1 MYDDYREVETNNNNK
16 PEGGKPKAPFWKKAL
31 AAIALG
37 LLFGAFAGAGI
48 YVAGLISGTGT
59 LGKTDKP
66 AVQAESSEPATVATE
81 SAATAETAEA
91 KDSDTKN
98 TIQTVTT
105 TTTARPAGVL
115 DVSDVAENVMPAV
128 VSITT
133 NYVQTA
139 QDIFGQRY
147 KSESK
152 AAGSGI
158 IVGDNGTELLVVTNQ
173 HVVNDAEKL
182 AIQFIDGSEAEAKVK
197 GEDESSDVAVI
208 AIEKSQLSADTQKQ
222 IKIATLGDSD
232 SLKVGQ
238 AAIAIGNAMGYG
250 QSVTAGVISAVNRE
264 VTLQNGTHKLIQ
276 TDATINPGNSG
287 GALVD
292 INGNVIG
299 INEAKTNVEYAENMC
314 YAIPISDVR
323 NIIDNLMNQATKEKA
338 SDKERGYLG
347 ISGVD
352 VTLEVSEQY
361 NMPRGVY
368 IAKVGSGLAAD
379 NAGIKAKSIITSFD
393 GQGIQTMEQLQS
405 LMDYYRIGD
414 EVEVVV
420 QQPTENDYGYE
431 EKTFKVKLGGSM
443 SMTTNSDTNEE
454 AEEQEPEDNGQEE
467 SEPEDNG
474 DQQGPG
480 SVFYGDDIFN
490 DIFGDFMR

>member
-1 MYDDYREVETNNNNK
+1 MYDDYREVKSENEQTEK
-16 PEGGKPKAPFWKKAL
+16 KQKAPFWKKAL
-31 AAIALG
+31 AAVALG

-48 YVAGLISGTGT
+48 YVAGLLSGTG
-59 LGKTDKP
+59 LPGQSGK
-66 AVQAESSEPATVATE
+66 VQMQAEDESQSPASEASTEGVA
-81 SAATAETAEA
+81 TAEA
-91 KDSDTKN
+91 KDTETKG
-98 TIQTVTT
+98 TIQTVTATASTAT
-105 TTTARPAGVL
+105 TGAQ
-115 DVSDVAENVMPAV
+115 DVSGVAENVMPAL
-128 VSITT
+128 VSITS

-152 AAGSGI
+152 AAGTGI

-173 HVVNDAEKL
+173 HVVDGAEKL
-182 AIQFIDGSEAEAKVK
+182 AIQFIDGQEAEAKVK
-197 GEDESSDVAVI
+197 GEDESTDVAVI
-208 AIEKSQLSADTQKQ
+208 AINKSDISEDTQKE
-222 IKIATLGDSD
+222 IKIATLGDSN

-238 AAIAIGNAMGYG
+238 TAIAIGNAMGYG
-250 QSVTAGVISAVNRE
+250 QSVTVGVISALNRE

-323 NIIDNLMNQATKEKA
+323 NIIDDLMNRTTKDKA

-352 VTLEVSEQY
+352 VTMEVSEQY

-379 NAGIKAKSIITSFD
+379 NAGIKEKSIITSFD

-405 LMDYYRIGD
+405 LMDYYKIGD
-414 EVEVVV
+414 EVDVVI
-420 QQPTENDYGYE
+420 QEPTEDNYGYE
-431 EKTFKVKLGGSM
+431 EKTYKVKLGGSM
-443 SMTTNSDTNEE
+443 SMTTNSDTSEE
-454 AEEQEPEDNGQEE
+454 EEEEEEEPE
-467 SEPEDNG
+467 SPEDNG
-474 DQQGPG
+474 DQGDQG

-490 DIFGDFMR
+490 DIFGDFIR

>member
-1 MYDDYREVETNNNNK
+1 MYEEYREVESNSKPTGDNNK
-16 PEGGKPKAPFWKKAL
+16 GPFWKKAL

-37 LLFGAFAGAGI
+37 LLFGAFAGAGL
-48 YVAGLISGTGT
+48 YVAGLLSGTGT
-59 LGKTDKP
+59 PGKTDKP
-66 AVQAESSEPATVATE
+66 AIQAESSEQATAASTE
-81 SAATAETAEA
+81 TAETAEV
-91 KDSDTKN
+91 KGDVETKGS
-98 TIQTVTT
+98 IQTVTT
-105 TTTARPAGVL
+105 TAASPTATGAL
-115 DVSDVAENVMPAV
+115 DVSGVAENVMPAV
-128 VSITT
+128 VSITS

-147 KSESK
+147 QSEAK

-182 AIQFIDGSEAEAKVK
+182 GIQFIDGTEAEAKIK
-197 GEDESSDVAVI
+197 GEDESVDVAVI
-208 AIEKSQLSADTQKQ
+208 AIDKSQLSDDTQKA

-232 SLKVGQ
+232 NLKVGQ
-238 AAIAIGNAMGYG
+238 TAIAIGNAMGYG
-250 QSVTAGVISAVNRE
+250 QSVTAGVISALNRE
-264 VTLQNGTHKLIQ
+264 VTLSNGTHKLIQ

-287 GALVD
+287 GALLD

-299 INEAKTNVEYAENMC
+299 INEAKTNVAVAENMC
-314 YAIPISDVR
+314 YAIPITDVR
-323 NIIDNLMNQATKEKA
+323 SIIDGLMNQATKDKA

-352 VTLEVSEQY
+352 VTQEVSEQY

-379 NAGIKAKSIITSFD
+379 NAGIKEKSILTAFD
-393 GQGIQTMEQLQS
+393 GQGIQTMEQLKS
-405 LMDYYRIGD
+405 LMDYYKIGD

-420 QQPTENDYGYE
+420 QQPTENNYGYE

-443 SMTTNSDTNEE
+443 SMTTNSDTSEE
-454 AEEQEPEDNGQEE
+454 KQEETPKEDTPEDNGGQM
-467 SEPEDNG
+467 
-474 DQQGPG
+474 GPG
-480 SVFYGDDIFN
+480 SIFYGDDLFD
-490 DIFGDFMR
+490 DIFRGFGR